1 MKMRLPILIGL
12 SLFLASGTL
21 AYASDEGP
29 SGNVIVTISSPMMGS
44 GPDRQYDSFEL
55 KFCRQDGSDAE
66 TVHIW
71 PYAWLSRDKDDF
83 VGPDEAGM
91 VIVRPLA
98 PGDWGVCSYFVSS
111 VLGMDFTPSGS
122 QFDQL
127 VSPKNFFIPFN
138 ISAGR
143 ATYIGDFL
151 AVPTTVKNLF
161 GMGVQGGPRWIVTD
175 KSTRDVPVAQQKNP
189 NLGPVDVS
197 VFDVDRLADPAFAT
211 HDDTLK

>member
-98 PGDWGVCSYFVSS
+98 PGDWG
-111 VLGMDFTPSGS
+111 
-122 QFDQL
+122 
-127 VSPKNFFIPFN
+127 
-138 ISAGR
+138 
-143 ATYIGDFL
+143 
-151 AVPTTVKNLF
+151 
-161 GMGVQGGPRWIVTD
+161 
-175 KSTRDVPVAQQKNP
+175 
-189 NLGPVDVS
+189 
-197 VFDVDRLADPAFAT
+197 
-211 HDDTLK
+211 